1 MYYSFILLKPETLE
15 KGLVLGVLERL
26 LSIGINIEIFSFV
39 YVTED
44 LIDRH
49 YGENIEKYG
58 EIFRERAHSSFAGKY
73 VIPIIVSSHSNNII
87 QDIRTLVG
95 ATDPTKAEPGTIRAD
110 FGIDSI
116 EKAMSEGRCCENLI
130 HASDSP
136 EAYLYEAVLWFGKEI
151 VSKYVHQK
159 GCFNDIQI

>member
-15 KGLVLGVLERL
+15 KGLVPDVLERL
-26 LSIGINIEIFSFV
+26 QSIGINIEIFN
-39 YVTED
+39 YVLVSED

-49 YGENIEKYG
+49 YRENIEKYG
-58 EIFRERAHSSFAGKY
+58 EIFRERAHRTFAGMH
-73 VIPIIVSSHSNNII
+73 VIPIIVSSQRSTII

-110 FGIDSI
+110 FGTDSI
-116 EKAMSEGRCCENLI
+116 DKAMSEGRCCENLI

-136 EAYLYEAVLWFGKEI
+136 EAYRYEAALWFGEKTA
-151 VSKYVHQK
+151 SKYIR
-159 GCFNDIQI
+159 D

>member
-15 KGLVLGVLERL
+15 KGLVTDVLKRL
-26 LSIGINIEIFSFV
+26 LSIGINIELFSYV

-58 EIFRERAHSSFAGKY
+58 EIFRDRAHRTFAGKH
-73 VIPIIVSSHSNNII
+73 VIPIIVSSQSNTII
-87 QDIRTLVG
+87 KDIRTLAG

-110 FGIDSI
+110 FGTDSI
-116 EKAMSEGRCCENLI
+116 DKAMSEGRCCENLI

-136 EAYLYEAVLWFGKEI
+136 EACRYEAALWFGEETASEYI
-151 VSKYVHQK
+151 R
-159 GCFNDIQI
+159 D

>member
-15 KGLVLGVLERL
+15 RQLVSSVLERL
-26 LSIGINIEIFSFV
+26 LTIGVKIEMFSYV

-49 YGENIEKYG
+49 YGENIAKYG
-58 EIFRERAHSSFAGKY
+58 EVFREKTHRSFAGKY
-73 VIPIIVSSHSNNII
+73 VIPIIVSSPGNQII
-87 QDIRTLVG
+87 REIRTLVG
-95 ATDPTKAEPGTIRAD
+95 ATDPSKAEAGTIRAE

-130 HASDSP
+130 HASDSTD
-136 EAYLYEAVLWFGKEI
+136 AYFYEAALWFGEKTA
-151 VSKYVHQK
+151 SKY
-159 GCFNDIQI
+159 IRL

>member
-15 KGLVLGVLERL
+15 KGLVTDVLERL
-26 LSIGINIEIFSFV
+26 LSISINIEIFSYAF
-39 YVTED
+39 VTED

-49 YGENIEKYG
+49 YRENIDKYG
-58 EIFRERAHSSFAGKY
+58 EIFRERAHRTFAGKH
-73 VIPIIVSSHSNNII
+73 VIPIIVSSQNSTII

-95 ATDPTKAEPGTIRAD
+95 ATDPTKADAGTIRGD
-110 FGIDSI
+110 LGIDSI

-136 EAYLYEAVLWFGKEI
+136 EAFLDEAALWFGEGTA
-151 VSKYVHQK
+151 SKYIR
-159 GCFNDIQI
+159 D